1 MGKYNDDE
9 IQEMYERNIDM
20 LYRIAYTYFKGN
32 KSNIEDAIQ
41 DLFIKIID
49 KNIVFENIEHEKRWL
64 IVALQNHCKNMLKRS
79 WNKDIELENDV
90 EDDEEDNSLLE
101 LVLNLPEKYKLP
113 IYLYYYEGYS
123 CLEISKILN
132 KKENTIY
139 SDLNRGRNLLK
150 MEMEE

>member
-1 MGKYNDDE
+1 
-9 IQEMYERNIDM
+9 
-20 LYRIAYTYFKGN
+20 
-32 KSNIEDAIQ
+32 
-41 DLFIKIID
+41 
-49 KNIVFENIEHEKRWL
+49 
-64 IVALQNHCKNMLKRS
+64 MLKRS
-79 WNKDIELENDV
+79 WNKEIELENDV
-90 EDDEEDNSLLE
+90 EYDEEDNSLLE

-150 MEMEE
+150 IEMEE